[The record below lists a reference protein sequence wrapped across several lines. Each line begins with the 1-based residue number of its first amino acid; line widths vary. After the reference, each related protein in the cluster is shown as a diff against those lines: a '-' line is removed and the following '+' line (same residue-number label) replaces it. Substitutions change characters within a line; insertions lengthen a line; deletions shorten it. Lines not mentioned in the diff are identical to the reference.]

1 MKILS
6 VAFLCLILSFT
17 CFGQVKSPT
26 SVPYDILIRNGLIY
40 DGSGQKP
47 YKGDVGIRADRVV
60 AVGSLTTSSGA
71 QPKATTVI
79 DAKGMAVAP
88 GFINVLSHTG
98 AYLLQDGQSMS
109 DLKQGVTTEIFGELS
124 WGPVKN
130 QAMRQRIN
138 RNLATFGPAA
148 DTCTW
153 TTLAEFMTKL
163 ERKGI
168 TPNIASYVGAGEV
181 RMNVLGEDDVKP
193 TPSQLVQM
201 QALVREAMEGGAL
214 GVTTM
219 LIYPPNTFAD
229 TDELIALS
237 REAARY
243 GGRYIVHMRSEG
255 DRLEEGIQELI
266 RIGKEAK
273 LPVELY
279 HFKASG
285 VRNWPK
291 IDKAIALI
299 NQARQQGLDITANM
313 YTYTAGG
320 TGLTSC
326 LPPYVFN
333 GGFLAGWKRLQ
344 DPDERRKIA
353 REVLHQT
360 QEWENLFALAGSA
373 DNIVLADFEQDS
385 LKKYTGK
392 TLGQVAAIRGKDP
405 LETVMDLIVQDK
417 ARVGTI
423 YFLMSEENVRK
434 EIQQPWVSFGSD
446 AASIQEKDSLSGTTH
461 PRTFGNF
468 ARVLGRYVR
477 DEKLISLEE
486 AVRRLS
492 GMPAANHK
500 LKSRGLLKPGYFADV
515 VIFDP
520 ATISDKATFE
530 KPFQYAVGVQHVFVN
545 GKQVL
550 RDGTHTGVLPG
561 RALWG
566 PGKKYKVVAKMNRE
580 RVH

>member
-1 MKILS
+1 MRTKNGY
-6 VAFLCLILSFT
+6 FT
-17 CFGQVKSPT
+17 CLGIALMLTWFSQST
-26 SVPYDILIRNGLIY
+26 LWAQAPYDVLIRNGLIY

-47 YKGDVGIRADRVV
+47 YRGDVAIRADRVV
-60 AVGSLTTSSGA
+60 AVGKLTNLRA
-71 QPKATTVI
+71 ATVI
-79 DAKGMAVAP
+79 DAHGMAVAP

-98 AYLLQDGQSMS
+98 PSLLRDGRSMS

-124 WGPVKN
+124 WGPVKTE
-130 QAMRQRIN
+130 AVRQKIN
-138 RNLATFGPAA
+138 RTLSSFGAGA
-148 DTCTW
+148 DTCDW
-153 TTLAEFMTKL
+153 TTLAQFMTKL

-168 TPNIASYVGAGEV
+168 TPNVASYVGAGEI

-193 TPSQLVQM
+193 NADQLAQM

-219 LIYPPNTFAD
+219 LIYPPNTFAN
-229 TDELIALS
+229 TDELIALC

-243 GGRYIVHMRSEG
+243 KGRYIVHMRSEG

-266 RIGKEAK
+266 RIGKEAN

-291 IDKAIALI
+291 IAKSVALI
-299 NQARQQGLDITANM
+299 EQARQGGQNVTANM

-326 LPPYVFN
+326 LPPYLFN

-344 DPDERRKIA
+344 DPEERRKVA
-353 REVLHQT
+353 DEVRHQT
-360 QEWENLFALAGSA
+360 HEWENLYALAGST
-373 DNIVLADFEQDS
+373 DNIVLSGFEQDS

-392 TLGQVAAIRGKDP
+392 TLTQVAALRHKDP
-405 LETVMDLIVQDK
+405 LETAMDLIVQDK
-417 ARVGTI
+417 SRVGTV
-423 YFLMSEENVRK
+423 YFLMSEENVK
-434 EIQQPWVSFGSD
+434 EEIRQPWVSFGSD
-446 AASIQEKDSLSGTTH
+446 AASIREEDTQFGKAH

-468 ARVLGRYVR
+468 ARLLGRYVR
-477 DEKLISLEE
+477 DEKLITLEE
-486 AVRRLS
+486 AVRRLTS
-492 GMPAANHK
+492 LPATNHQ
-500 LKSRGLLKPGYFADV
+500 LPNRGQLKPGYFADV

-520 ATISDKATFE
+520 ATIADKATFDN
-530 KPFQYAVGVQHVFVN
+530 PFQYAVGVQHVWIN

-550 RDGTHTGVLPG
+550 RDGTHTGALPG

-566 PGKKYKVVAKMNRE
+566 PGKK
-580 RVH
+580 

>member
-1 MKILS
+1 MKTVYFACLGMALS
-6 VAFLCLILSFT
+6 LACS
-17 CFGQVKSPT
+17 GQVKST
-26 SVPYDILIRNGLIY
+26 KHVPYDVIIRNGLIY

-60 AVGSLTTSSGA
+60 AVGTLSDPNA
-71 QPKATTVI
+71 ATII

-98 AYLLQDGQSMS
+98 AFLLKDSQSMS
-109 DLKQGVTTEIFGELS
+109 DLKQGITTEIFGELS
-124 WGPVKN
+124 WGPVKT
-130 QAMRQRIN
+130 QAMHQRIN
-138 RNLATFGPAA
+138 RNLTTFGPGA

-193 TPSQLVQM
+193 TPSQLAQM

-229 TDELIALS
+229 TDELIALC
-237 REAARY
+237 REASRY

-291 IDKAIALI
+291 IDKAIAMI
-299 NQARQQGLDITANM
+299 NQARQQGQDVTANM

-344 DPDERRKIA
+344 DLEERRKIA
-353 REVLHQT
+353 QEVRHQT
-360 QEWENLFALAGSA
+360 QEWENLFALAGSM
-373 DNIVLADFEQDS
+373 DNIVLAGFEQDS

-446 AASIQEKDSLSGTTH
+446 AASIQEEDNQNGTTH

-468 ARVLGRYVR
+468 ARLLGRYVR
-477 DEKLISLEE
+477 DEKLISLDE
-486 AVRRLS
+486 AIRRLTS
-492 GMPAANHK
+492 LPATNHK
-500 LKSRGLLKPGYFADV
+500 LKDRGLLKPGYFADV

-520 ATISDKATFE
+520 VTIGDKATFE
-530 KPFQYAVGVQHVFVN
+530 KPFQYAVGMKHVFIN

-550 RDGTHTGVLPG
+550 RDGAHTGVLPG

-566 PGKKYKVVAKMNRE
+566 PGKKVKTEVEHSSVK
-580 RVH
+580 